1 MLCSDLIKS
10 GKRYKL
16 TSSTFSHQTHKA
28 VEEWRPKL
36 SPLCK
41 ISASFSRLHQTPA
54 AVFTACATQFYPHPV
69 PRSRL
74 TGEPNTVTSRQT
86 VCLQTWA
93 TQKHVKSTESE
104 QDPSN
109 QRRQA
114 EAPAAPS
121 ALCRLTRVGWKPEQK
136 AKGTGAEPRSSRRG
150 RRSGAGVS
158 SSGGVRMSRLIRR
171 KEPSGNELRR
181 GRSSPSRP
189 ARRRAGATTAPVTQ
203 TWRRS

>member
-1 MLCSDLIKS
+1 ME
-10 GKRYKL
+10 
-16 TSSTFSHQTHKA
+16 TQT
-28 VEEWRPKL
+28 VTTL
-36 SPLCK
+36 QNQQTVGVCCG
-41 ISASFSRLHQTPA
+41 SASFSRLHQTLA
-54 AVFTACATQFYPHPV
+54 AVFTVCTTQSYPHLV

-74 TGEPNTVTSRQT
+74 TGELNTVTSRRT

-104 QDPSN
+104 RDPSN

-150 RRSGAGVS
+150 KR
-158 SSGGVRMSRLIRR
+158 SSGGGSSGVRMSRLIRR
-171 KEPSGNELRR
+171 EEPSGDELWR

-189 ARRRAGATTAPVTQ
+189 ARRRAGAPMAPVTQ
-203 TWRRS
+203 MWHRS